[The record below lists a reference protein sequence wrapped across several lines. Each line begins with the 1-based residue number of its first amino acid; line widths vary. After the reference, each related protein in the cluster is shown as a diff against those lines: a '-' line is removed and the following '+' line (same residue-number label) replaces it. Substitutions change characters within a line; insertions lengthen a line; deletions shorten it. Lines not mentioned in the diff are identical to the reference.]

1 MELVQFDY
9 KDFGLASYLI
19 VNGNE
24 FKGIGVRFIKRFNE
38 FKTYATI
45 QGDKQNLILLQREYE
60 NNKSK
65 ILKDEI
71 IINHIDKLRLA
82 VGLNN

>member
-24 FKGIGVRFIKRFNE
+24 FKGIDVRFIKRFNE
-38 FKTYATI
+38 VKTYVSV
-45 QGDKQNLILLQREYE
+45 QGDKQNLITLQKEYE

-65 ILKDEI
+65 ILKDEN
-71 IINHIDKLRLA
+71 INNQIEQLRLA
-82 VGLNN
+82 VSLIK